1 MPGDGGIVPQ
11 QHPEPW
17 APPVGATHGSGIAS
31 EGSCERQAVMAG
43 MAAQNHRA
51 SRSLHSDPGPEGGSM
66 GRNSRSQDTCSN
78 TRCAGVQAE
87 AFPGVGI

>member
-1 MPGDGGIVPQ
+1 
-11 QHPEPW
+11 
-17 APPVGATHGSGIAS
+17 
-31 EGSCERQAVMAG
+31 MAG

-51 SRSLHSDPGPEGGSM
+51 SRSLYSDPGPEGGSM

-87 AFPGVGI
+87 AFPGVGT